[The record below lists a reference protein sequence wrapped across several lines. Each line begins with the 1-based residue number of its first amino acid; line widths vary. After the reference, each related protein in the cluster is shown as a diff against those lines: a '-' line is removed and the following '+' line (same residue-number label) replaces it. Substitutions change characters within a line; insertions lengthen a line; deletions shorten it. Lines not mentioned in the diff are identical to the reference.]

1 MNWNNIDTNNTT
13 TNNQDQTPDAGYV
26 AAQKAKEAS
35 KTVIT
40 YAKEKP
46 DMAALFVLG
55 VLNLFS

>member
-1 MNWNNIDTNNTT
+1 MDNIDQTTNTT
-13 TNNQDQTPDAGYV
+13 NQDQTPDAGYL
-26 AAQKAKEAS
+26 AAEKAKEAS
-35 KTVIT
+35 KTVIA

>member
-1 MNWNNIDTNNTT
+1 MDNVNQTNTPA
-13 TNNQDQTPDAGYV
+13 QDQTPDAGYI
-26 AAQKAKEAS
+26 AAEKAKEAS
-35 KTVIT
+35 KTVIA

>member
-1 MNWNNIDTNNTT
+1 MDNINQTTNTT
-13 TNNQDQTPDAGYV
+13 NQDQAPDAGYL
-26 AAQKAKEAS
+26 AAEKAKEAS

>member
-1 MNWNNIDTNNTT
+1 MDNVNQTNNTT
-13 TNNQDQTPDAGYV
+13 TQDQTPDAGYI

>member
-1 MNWNNIDTNNTT
+1 MDNAHQT
-13 TNNQDQTPDAGYV
+13 TNNQTQDQTPDAGYL

>member
-1 MNWNNIDTNNTT
+1 MDQYNQTTN
-13 TNNQDQTPDAGYV
+13 TNNQDQTPDAGYL
-26 AAQKAKEAS
+26 AAEKAKEAS

-55 VLNLFS
+55 VLNLFT

>member
-1 MNWNNIDTNNTT
+1 MNDNNTNT
-13 TNNQDQTPDAGYV
+13 TNTTNQDQTPDAGYL
-26 AAQKAKEAS
+26 AAEKAKEAS
-35 KTVIT
+35 KTVIA

>member
-1 MNWNNIDTNNTT
+1 MDNQANT
-13 TNNQDQTPDAGYV
+13 TNNINANEQPDQMYI
-26 AAQKAKEAS
+26 AAEKAKEAS
-35 KTVIT
+35 KSVIT

>member
-1 MNWNNIDTNNTT
+1 MDNINQT
-13 TNNQDQTPDAGYV
+13 TNTANQDQTPDAGYL
-26 AAQKAKEAS
+26 AAEKAKEAS

>member
-1 MNWNNIDTNNTT
+1 VDNQANT
-13 TNNQDQTPDAGYV
+13 TNNINDNEQPDQMYL
-26 AAQKAKEAS
+26 AAEKAKEAS
-35 KTVIT
+35 KSVIT

>member
-1 MNWNNIDTNNTT
+1 MDNQANT
-13 TNNQDQTPDAGYV
+13 TNNINDNEQPDQMYL
-26 AAQKAKEAS
+26 AAEKAKEAS
-35 KTVIT
+35 KSVIT

>member
-1 MNWNNIDTNNTT
+1 MDNQT
-13 TNNQDQTPDAGYV
+13 TNNNDINNEQPDKMYI
-26 AAQKAKEAS
+26 AAEKAKEAS
-35 KTVIT
+35 KSVVT

>member
-1 MNWNNIDTNNTT
+1 MDNQT
-13 TNNQDQTPDAGYV
+13 TNTNDINANEQPDKMYI
-26 AAQKAKEAS
+26 AAEKAKEAS
-35 KTVIT
+35 KSALT

>member
-1 MNWNNIDTNNTT
+1 MDNVNQTTNTT
-13 TNNQDQTPDAGYV
+13 TQDQTPDAGYI

-35 KTVIT
+35 KTVVA

>member
-1 MNWNNIDTNNTT
+1 MNDDTTNTT
-13 TNNQDQTPDAGYV
+13 NTTNQDQTPDAGYL

-35 KTVIT
+35 NNVIA

>member
-1 MNWNNIDTNNTT
+1 MDNQANT
-13 TNNQDQTPDAGYV
+13 TNNINANEQPDQMYL
-26 AAQKAKEAS
+26 AAEKAKEAS
-35 KTVIT
+35 KSVIT

>member
-1 MNWNNIDTNNTT
+1 MEPCPPV
-13 TNNQDQTPDAGYV
+13 TPNESR
-26 AAQKAKEAS
+26 AAEKAKEAS
-35 KTVIT
+35 KTVIA

>member
-1 MNWNNIDTNNTT
+1 MDQYNQT
-13 TNNQDQTPDAGYV
+13 TNNQTQDQIPDAGYI
-26 AAQKAKEAS
+26 AAEKAKEAS

-55 VLNLFS
+55 VLNLFT

>member
-1 MNWNNIDTNNTT
+1 MNNQANTT
-13 TNNQDQTPDAGYV
+13 NDINNNEQPDQMYL
-26 AAQKAKEAS
+26 AAEKAKEAS
-35 KTVIT
+35 KSVIT

>member
-1 MNWNNIDTNNTT
+1 MDNINQTNT
-13 TNNQDQTPDAGYV
+13 TNNQDQTPDAGYL
-26 AAQKAKEAS
+26 AAEKAKEAS
-35 KTVIT
+35 KTVIA

>member
-1 MNWNNIDTNNTT
+1 MNDNNTNTTNTT
-13 TNNQDQTPDAGYV
+13 TQDQTPDAGYL

-35 KTVIT
+35 NNVIT

>member
-1 MNWNNIDTNNTT
+1 MDNVNQTNNTT
-13 TNNQDQTPDAGYV
+13 TQDQTPDAGYR

>member
-1 MNWNNIDTNNTT
+1 MESTNTNT
-13 TNNQDQTPDAGYV
+13 NQSTSD
-26 AAQKAKEAS
+26 KAKELVANGTDKAKDAS
-35 KTVIT
+35 KTVIA

>member
-1 MNWNNIDTNNTT
+1 MDNTNQTT
-13 TNNQDQTPDAGYV
+13 DTNNQDQAPDAVYL
-26 AAQKAKEAS
+26 ATEKAKEAS
-35 KTVIT
+35 KTVIA